1 MDNLTKLKEFL
12 EQKYEGHDFK
22 FKGNDCRLVG
32 LCPEHYDHNPSFN
45 VYEYNGKAYF
55 KCFSCGFKG
64 SLYDFTIGELT
75 PEEKEKHE
83 NNRKIQNALSQ
94 AFRDLKDY
102 LFTGDTLESV
112 FARKYLTE
120 TRLLYID
127 KINKCDVGL
136 IKTNGNYDE
145 IDELL
150 EPLSSGK
157 PNRLKYYSGYLV
169 FAHTDAT
176 GNICLLRFRSPDGN
190 KDIKTAKIKGFSGR
204 PHAFNLQLIG
214 KADIGKYPLT
224 PHIYLTEGEFNSL
237 TYISQ
242 TGNYNICS
250 AGSKDNIKKEL
261 IDSILKLNFI
271 PVVALDQDKA
281 GQDRLKKLYPEIK
294 NNKRIIYCEYNA
306 KDFDDL
312 LKNKSEV
319 GITEEIVSIEH
330 KTIDEL
336 EDEIIK
342 EETAKKEEIA
352 KNIDKYIVNQS
363 LKEIYFK
370 HNDIYKKNKTIKVV
384 NIKDVLA
391 DETEEIF
398 NGDFPTGISTIA
410 GYPSA
415 GKTFTSIYIAI
426 LYCLENPDKK
436 AFLWLSEDSKQ
447 QIKKRLNYILARY
460 NLEEPPNLD
469 LCFDIALPVLTKEYG
484 GYVKNKFY
492 KEIQNILSNY
502 SLSFLDPL
510 VDFSVG
516 IDENDNNHIAEFL
529 RAFREIAFEK
539 NSSIVFLHHVNKGKI
554 DAISNPDLEYITQ
567 SEKNDRIFKI
577 RGASAVAG
585 SSRMVLYCEPNPYKD
600 DERITSIIKFNAG
613 KEGKIVYRLQLPSTS
628 MEQSTIQISGANFEK
643 TDKERPY

>member
-1 MDNLTKLKEFL
+1 MDNLIKLKEFF
-12 EQKYEGHDFK
+12 EQKYKGHDFK
-22 FKGNDCRLVG
+22 FKGNDRRLIG
-32 LCPEHYDHNPSFN
+32 LCPEHDDHNPSFN

-75 PEEKEKHE
+75 PEQKEKIE
-83 NNRKIQNALSQ
+83 NNKKIQDALSQ
-94 AFRDLKDY
+94 TFRDLKDY
-102 LFTGDTLESV
+102 LFNANTLEAV

-120 TRLLYID
+120 TRFLDID
-127 KINKCDVGL
+127 KIKKCDVGL
-136 IKTNGNYDE
+136 IKTGENYDE

-150 EPLSSGK
+150 EPLSSGNLNK
-157 PNRLKYYSGYLV
+157 LEYYAGYLI

-176 GNICLLRFRSPDGN
+176 GNICLLRLRSPDDN
-190 KDIKTAKIKGFSGR
+190 KDIKSAKIKGFSDR
-204 PHAFNLQLIG
+204 PYAFNLQLIG
-214 KADIGKYPLT
+214 KADTGKYPLT

-250 AGSKDNIKKEL
+250 AGSKDNIKKDL

-312 LKNKSEV
+312 LKNKSED
-319 GITEEIVSIEH
+319 GITEELANIEH

-342 EETAKKEEIA
+342 EETAKKEGIA
-352 KNIDKYIVNQS
+352 KNIDRYIVNQS

-370 HNDIYKKNKTIKVV
+370 QNNIDIKNKTIKVV

-391 DETEEIF
+391 DETEETF
-398 NGDFPTGISTIA
+398 NGDFPAGISTIA

-415 GKTFTSIYIAI
+415 GKTFTAIYIAI
-426 LYCLENPDKK
+426 LYCLKNPDKR
-436 AFLWLSEDSKQ
+436 AFLWLSEDSQQ

-460 NLEEPPNLD
+460 NLKTPPNLD

-484 GYVKNKFY
+484 GYVKNKFHA
-492 KEIQNILSNY
+492 EIQYILSNY

-516 IDENDNNHIAEFL
+516 IDENDNGHIAEFL

-539 NSSIVFLHHVNKGKI
+539 NSSIVFLHHVNKVKI
-554 DAISNPDLEYITQ
+554 DAISNPNLEYITQ

-600 DERITSIIKFNAG
+600 DERITSIIKFNEG
-613 KEGKIVYRLQLPSTS
+613 KEGKIIYRLQLPSTS
-628 MEQSTIQISGANFEK
+628 ISPQGGIDYEK
-643 TDKERPY
+643 TKEKRPY

>member
-12 EQKYEGHDFK
+12 EQKYEGYDFK
-22 FKGNDCRLVG
+22 FKGNDRRLVG
-32 LCPEHYDHNPSFN
+32 LCPEHDDHNPSFN
-45 VYEYNGKAYF
+45 IYEYNDKAYY

-64 SLYDFTIGELT
+64 SLYDFIVVELT
-75 PEEKEKHE
+75 AEEKEKHE
-83 NNRKIQNALSQ
+83 NNKKIQNALSLT
-94 AFRDLKDY
+94 FKDLKDY

-120 TRLLYID
+120 TRLLDID

-150 EPLSSGK
+150 VPLSSGK

-176 GNICLLRFRSPDGN
+176 GNICLLRFRSPDDN

-271 PVVALDQDKA
+271 PAIALDQDKA

-391 DETEEIF
+391 DETEETF
-398 NGDFPTGISTIA
+398 NGDFPAGISTIA

-415 GKTFTSIYIAI
+415 GKTFTAIYIAI

-447 QIKKRLNYILARY
+447 QIKKRLNYILSRY
-460 NLEEPPNLD
+460 NLEVPPNLD

-492 KEIQNILSNY
+492 TEIQNILSNY

-516 IDENDNNHIAEFL
+516 IDENDNGHIAEFL

-628 MEQSTIQISGANFEK
+628 ISPQGGIDYKKTKEK
-643 TDKERPY
+643 KPY